1 MVIEEDRVQQE
12 PRFQDEAF
20 HETLYQ
26 ERHNRACKGVCKK
39 PFRDRAMYH
48 GKIYCANC
56 RHCKLLT
63 GTLLVSSVI
72 PLSMDGEDQY
82 VPRIRCAAGKWK
94 KKLGQEKLYKYS
106 TIIRRYLDYCDAYEA
121 MGDAKEFIQELKK
134 NISDKDTSS

>member
-1 MVIEEDRVQQE
+1 
-12 PRFQDEAF
+12 
-20 HETLYQ
+20 
-26 ERHNRACKGVCKK
+26 
-39 PFRDRAMYH
+39 MYH

-63 GTLLVSSVI
+63 STALGSSVI
-72 PLSMDGEDQY
+72 PLSVDGEDQN

-121 MGDAKEFIQELKK
+121 MGDAREFIRELRKT
-134 NISDKDTSS
+134 ISDKDAF

>member
-1 MVIEEDRVQQE
+1 MVTEEERLQQE
-12 PRFQDEAF
+12 PRFQDEAL

-26 ERHNRACKGVCKK
+26 ERHNRACKGVC
-39 PFRDRAMYH
+39 RDGAIYH

-63 GTLLVSSVI
+63 GTLLAASVI
-72 PLSMDGEDQY
+72 PLSIDEDDQY

-121 MGDAKEFIQELKK
+121 MGDAKEFIQELRKT
-134 NISDKDTSS
+134 ISDTDAF